1 MMRLHELY
9 KSVNLARL
17 GTQIYIEVTGNNAA
31 TITHETYSE
40 GGYGIN
46 IQVEKY
52 DNREI
57 YGMRFKSTNLNICG

>member
-1 MMRLHELY
+1 MH
-9 KSVNLARL
+9 
-17 GTQIYIEVTGNNAA
+17 IYIYPLTES
-31 TITHETYSE
+31 IYISD

-57 YGMRFKSTNLNICG
+57 HGMRFKSTILNICG

>member
-1 MMRLHELY
+1 MGREGDRGGALWVVP
-9 KSVNLARL
+9 S
-17 GTQIYIEVTGNNAA
+17 
-31 TITHETYSE
+31 SE

-57 YGMRFKSTNLNICG
+57 HGMRFKSTILDICG